1 MEIYLENCQCYINC
15 DFFLAVE
22 VIRLCISRFVCEGTV
37 EEKIVQLQ
45 TRKKGLAQQVLSGK
59 GETSKLT
66 LADLKTL
73 FGI

>member
-1 MEIYLENCQCYINC
+1 MEIYLENRQCYINC
-15 DFFLAVE
+15 DFFLA

>member
-1 MEIYLENCQCYINC
+1 MWLWT
-15 DFFLAVE
+15 F
-22 VIRLCISRFVCEGTV
+22 RFVCEGTV
-37 EEKIVQLQ
+37 EEKILQLQ
-45 TRKKGLAQQVLSGK
+45 TRKKGLAQQVLAGK